1 MVLSVTR
8 SQPLVGAHMK
18 VLIVDDQRSMRLV
31 SLSVVAG
38 LGHEVIEAECGQ
50 DAIEICRKEKVDL
63 ILMDV
68 EMPGLNGFE
77 TTRIIREDTSIWFPI
92 IFVSAK
98 TDTKHFSEGI
108 RSGGDIYLFKP
119 IVPEVLE
126 AMIHAMER
134 IALIQEELHGTKLKM
149 ELLAFQDTLT
159 GLVNRRGFD
168 KAMELEVARS
178 IKEKDPLTLIMIDV
192 DQFKPF
198 NDNNG
203 HQAGDECLKAVGET
217 LRKGMC
223 RPADIVARYGG
234 EEFAV
239 ILPNTTAEQALAVSK
254 RISEHFAQLNYPHE
268 HSSVAD
274 HVTVSGGIAQFKG
287 EGQSIN
293 ELIEAADKKLYEAKE
308 AGRNQIC

>member
-1 MVLSVTR
+1 MR
-8 SQPLVGAHMK
+8 

-31 SLSVVAG
+31 SLAVVAG
-38 LGHEVIEAECGQ
+38 LGHEVVEAECGQ
-50 DAIEICRKEKVDL
+50 EAIEICRKEKVDL

-77 TTRIIREDTSIWFPI
+77 TTKIIREDTSVWFPI

-98 TDTKHFSEGI
+98 TDTKHFTEGI

-126 AMIHAMER
+126 SMIHAMEW

-168 KAMELEVARS
+168 KATELEVARS

-203 HQAGDECLKAVGET
+203 HQAGDDCLKAVGET
-217 LRKGMC
+217 LRKAIC

-239 ILPNTTAEQALAVSK
+239 ILPNTTAEQAVNVGK
-254 RISEHFAQLNYPHE
+254 RITQGFAELNYPHE
-268 HSSVAD
+268 HSTVAN
-274 HVTVSGGIAQFKG
+274 HVTVSGGISQFQG
-287 EGQSIN
+287 ESQSIAQW
-293 ELIEAADKKLYEAKE
+293 IEAADKKLYEVKE
-308 AGRNQIC
+308 SGRNRISL

>member
-1 MVLSVTR
+1 
-8 SQPLVGAHMK
+8 MK

-31 SLSVVAG
+31 SLAVVAG
-38 LGHEVIEAECGQ
+38 LGHDVIEAECGQ
-50 DAIEICRKEKVDL
+50 DAIDLCRQEKVDL

-77 TTRIIREDTSIWFPI
+77 TTKIIRQDTSIWFPI

-98 TDTKHFSEGI
+98 TDTKFFTEGI
-108 RSGGDIYLFKP
+108 QSGGDIYLYKP

-134 IALIQEELHGTKLKM
+134 IAQIQDELHGTKLKM

-168 KAMELEVARS
+168 KAVELEITRS

-217 LRKGMC
+217 LRKAMC

-239 ILPNTTAEQALAVSK
+239 ILPNTNAVQAQAVAK
-254 RISEHFAQLNYPHE
+254 RINKLFSDLNYPHE
-268 HSSVAD
+268 HSLVAD
-274 HVTVSGGIAQFKG
+274 HVTVSGGIAQFAG
-287 EGQSIN
+287 EGQSAA
-293 ELIEAADKKLYEAKE
+293 EFIESADKLLYEAKE
-308 AGRNQIC
+308 AGRNRIL